1 MQSPYPGYNC
11 SVPSQDQLAIAVEH
25 HAETAVVR
33 CSGEV
38 DLATVGE
45 LRSTL
50 QELQV
55 DGPTRLVL
63 VLDEVTF
70 MDSLG
75 LGALIGAYKRAKVL
89 QGSMEL
95 VCTSPPVLNVMRAT
109 SLDRV
114 FRIHD
119 DLDGALGAEL
129 V

>member
-1 MQSPYPGYNC
+1 MSTEQ
-11 SVPSQDQLAIAVEH
+11 QLTISVEH
-25 HAETAVVR
+25 HDSAAVVR
-33 CSGEV
+33 CAGEV
-38 DLATVGE
+38 DLATVGA
-45 LRSTL
+45 LRATL

-55 DGPTRLVL
+55 DGPTQLVI

-89 QGSMEL
+89 RGSMVL
-95 VCTSPPVLNVMRAT
+95 VCTSNPVLNVLRAT

-119 DLDGALGAEL
+119 DLGDALTAEL

>member
-1 MQSPYPGYNC
+1 M
-11 SVPSQDQLAIAVEH
+11 PSQEQLDISVEH

-33 CSGEV
+33 CAGEV
-38 DLATVGE
+38 DLATVGA

-55 DGPTRLVL
+55 GGPTRLVL
-63 VLDEVTF
+63 VLDDVTF

-89 QGSMEL
+89 QGSMVL
-95 VCTSPPVLNVMRAT
+95 VCTSPPVLNVLRAT

-114 FRIHD
+114 FRIHG
-119 DLDGALGAEL
+119 DLDDALDGEL

>member
-1 MQSPYPGYNC
+1 MSSLESLTITDERHGE
-11 SVPSQDQLAIAVEH
+11 VI
-25 HAETAVVR
+25 VVR
-33 CSGEV
+33 CVGEV
-38 DLATVGE
+38 DLATVGQ
-45 LRSTL
+45 LREKL
-50 QELQV
+50 QSLQV
-55 DGPTRLVL
+55 DGPSRLVL
-63 VLDEVTF
+63 VLDDVTF

-95 VCTSPPVLNVMRAT
+95 VCTSTPVLNVLRAT

-119 DLDGALGAEL
+119 DLDGALAGEL